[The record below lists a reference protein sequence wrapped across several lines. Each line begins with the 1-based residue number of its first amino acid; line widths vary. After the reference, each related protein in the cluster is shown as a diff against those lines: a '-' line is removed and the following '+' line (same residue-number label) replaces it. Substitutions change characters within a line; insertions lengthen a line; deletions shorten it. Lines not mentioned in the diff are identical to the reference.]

1 MIEGFLTLDQLQMQC
16 VVLFGEA
23 LILVLQ
29 WQQPLC
35 IELRFL
41 CQYRVLILHI
51 LKSFRRFQKFTEQPF
66 Y

>member
-1 MIEGFLTLDQLQMQC
+1 MQC